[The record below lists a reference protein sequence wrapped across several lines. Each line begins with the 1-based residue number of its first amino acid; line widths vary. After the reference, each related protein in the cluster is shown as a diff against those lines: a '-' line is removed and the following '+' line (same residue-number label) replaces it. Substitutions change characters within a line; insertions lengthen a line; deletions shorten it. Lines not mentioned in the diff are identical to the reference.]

1 MAVAVAILLPVL
13 KFVAVGALDF
23 TDATADRSRLQG
35 IADASALAGAA
46 QLAIDTFLHDRRKC
60 RKLSL
65 LTVIRPQ

>member
-1 MAVAVAILLPVL
+1 MAVAVAIVLPVL

-46 QLAIDTFLHDRRKC
+46 QLAIDTFSTTAESAEGYHYSR
-60 RKLSL
+60 
-65 LTVIRPQ
+65 